1 MKTDDLGKLLLRL
14 TLGGLMLFH
23 GVGKITGDIGYI
35 HRMLAANSL
44 PDWLAYGVYIGEVL
58 GPVLVILGWYSRVGA
73 AFIAA
78 NMLFIF
84 AYPHR
89 ADFFTLNRSG
99 AWALELEAFYLLAAV
114 AVMLVGPGR
123 FSINRR

>member
-14 TLGGLMLFH
+14 TLGVLMLFH

-35 HRMLAANSL
+35 HRMLATNGL
-44 PDWLAYGVYIGEVL
+44 PDWLTYGVYIGEVL
-58 GPVLVILGWYSRVGA
+58 GPVLVILGWYSRWGA

-89 ADFFTLNRSG
+89 ADLLTLNRSG
-99 AWALELEAFYLLAAV
+99 AWALELEAFYLLIAV
-114 AVMLVGPGR
+114 AVMLLGPGKY
-123 FSINRR
+123 SINRR